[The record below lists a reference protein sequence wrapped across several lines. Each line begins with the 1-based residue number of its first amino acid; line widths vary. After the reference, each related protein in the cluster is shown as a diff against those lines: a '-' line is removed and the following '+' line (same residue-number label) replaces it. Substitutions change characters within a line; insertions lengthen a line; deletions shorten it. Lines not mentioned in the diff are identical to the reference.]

1 VLIDRLAEALIDVW
15 ERLGLAKNQRALA
28 AE

>member
-1 VLIDRLAEALIDVW
+1 LIDLLAEALLDVW
-15 ERLGLAKNQRALA
+15 ERLGLPRTARALA